1 MFEHKCLYFIFRK
14 IRQSNQPCRPKHLH
28 FPLCQQEIRFLEEV
42 IRENITGH
50 ARELCTAL
58 LTNEIGGPGSYLS
71 LRAGVPAKRRPVLEL
86 LVHASAVFYSGN
98 SLLSPLY
105 NIASKPQNVTVRASS

>member
-1 MFEHKCLYFIFRK
+1 M
-14 IRQSNQPCRPKHLH
+14 
-28 FPLCQQEIRFLEEV
+28 EEV

-58 LTNEIGGPGSYLS
+58 LSNEIGGPGSHLS

-98 SLLSPLY
+98 RLLSPLY
-105 NIASKPQNVTVRASS
+105 NIASKPQNMTVRVSS

>member
-1 MFEHKCLYFIFRK
+1 MFLK
-14 IRQSNQPCRPKHLH
+14 
-28 FPLCQQEIRFLEEV
+28 EV
-42 IRENITGH
+42 IRENTTGH

-58 LTNEIGGPGSYLS
+58 LSNEIGGPGSYLS

-98 SLLSPLY
+98 RLLSPLC
-105 NIASKPQNVTVRASS
+105 NIASKPQNMTVRASS